1 MSRKIMTIQ
10 GTLIQ
15 FSSVFVNNRMLLS
28 EQIDE
33 TKENSL
39 IYVLNKYIIRDL
51 VTLQIL
57 VKDHSISLLCT

>member
-1 MSRKIMTIQ
+1 MTIQ

-39 IYVLNKYIIRDL
+39 IYVLNKYIIR
-51 VTLQIL
+51 VTSQIL
-57 VKDHSISLLCT
+57 VKDHSIFLLHT